1 MKCGRTDSK
10 KIIFH
15 TDILWNANQDQLW
28 AILDT
33 VDSDFEEDID
43 NLIVD
48 SNTEFETITYDATAL
63 MNNVEEA
70 KSSKM
75 HLLTENVFF
84 FFFFFFLFN
93 CLFDCPRSTLG
104 HSQGE
109 GLTNPILTTTF
120 NLMLTPEVTG
130 SLVAR
135 LGP

>member
-48 SNTEFETITYDATAL
+48 SNAEFETITYDATAL

-75 HLLTENVFF
+75 HLLTENEFF
-84 FFFFFFLFN
+84 FFFFF
-93 CLFDCPRSTLG
+93 S
-104 HSQGE
+104 
-109 GLTNPILTTTF
+109 I
-120 NLMLTPEVTG
+120 
-130 SLVAR
+130 
-135 LGP
+135 